1 MFCNG
6 KTVRDARRNKK
17 RRRKKELR
25 DRSSRRVMNHKENF
39 DSPVDVRQASNDR
52 ERERERENRWK
63 NPQMVRLPYFSASKG
78 SFVFAVV
85 RGNSFPSRGNPTR
98 GSLLRLILC
107 NTLVRKEFPLLFSVP
122 RDCRPSSTGTFYRHG
137 ETGENYFSREKKR
150 PRERERA
157 FVYLSAGI
165 PFLSIGALEP

>member
-1 MFCNG
+1 
-6 KTVRDARRNKK
+6 
-17 RRRKKELR
+17 
-25 DRSSRRVMNHKENF
+25 
-39 DSPVDVRQASNDR
+39 
-52 ERERERENRWK
+52 
-63 NPQMVRLPYFSASKG
+63 MVRLPYFSASKG

-137 ETGENYFSREKKR
+137 ETGENYFSREKERLKE
-150 PRERERA
+150 REKERA

>member
-1 MFCNG
+1 
-6 KTVRDARRNKK
+6 
-17 RRRKKELR
+17 
-25 DRSSRRVMNHKENF
+25 
-39 DSPVDVRQASNDR
+39 
-52 ERERERENRWK
+52 
-63 NPQMVRLPYFSASKG
+63 MVRLPYFSASKG

-85 RGNSFPSRGNPTR
+85 RGNSFPTR

-107 NTLVRKEFPLLFSVP
+107 NTLVRKEFPLIFSVP

-137 ETGENYFSREKKR
+137 ETGENYFSREKER
-150 PRERERA
+150 LRERERA